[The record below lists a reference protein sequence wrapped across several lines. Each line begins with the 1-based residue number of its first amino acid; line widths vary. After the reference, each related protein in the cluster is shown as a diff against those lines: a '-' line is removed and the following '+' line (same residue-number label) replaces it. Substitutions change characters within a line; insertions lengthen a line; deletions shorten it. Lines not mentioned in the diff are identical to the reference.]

1 MIQEDLEHGLVEGSH
16 DLHIVL
22 AGDEEERI
30 RGDGSHHLGT
40 IAAQHTVHIAVDA
53 AFGQG
58 LGHLVAF
65 LEEERLE
72 GKTVLGGKALHHVI
86 LEGVGEKADAHAVEG
101 FQIHVMHVAH
111 AGDMQIGVLVSG
123 TQFGKAVEPGT
134 LGREADAA
142 GKVDGAVVQALG
154 QLVEADLDPL
164 VFPSRIARDGRE
176 QGHGIAGKVFP
187 FTFENAVL
195 VEIAHTDDLGCFII
209 GGDVFGREKMESRP
223 VQGQARFRLDRGLP
237 GGGGES
243 SLGNG
248 RSRQSRKSSKVR
260 SMVRS
265 HIMPPHRRHGIT
277 AGTSR
282 GREGPFK
289 A

>member
-1 MIQEDLEHGLVEGSH
+1 
-16 DLHIVL
+16 
-22 AGDEEERI
+22 
-30 RGDGSHHLGT
+30 
-40 IAAQHTVHIAVDA
+40 
-53 AFGQG
+53 
-58 LGHLVAF
+58 
-65 LEEERLE
+65 
-72 GKTVLGGKALHHVI
+72 
-86 LEGVGEKADAHAVEG
+86 
-101 FQIHVMHVAH
+101 
-111 AGDMQIGVLVSG
+111 MQTGVLVFG

-195 VEIAHTDDLGCFII
+195 VKIAHTDDLGCFII
-209 GGDVFGREKMESRP
+209 GGDVFGREKWKVVLFRGRLVSAWTGVFPEEAA
-223 VQGQARFRLDRGLP
+223 ARAPWGT
-237 GGGGES
+237 
-243 SLGNG
+243 G

-265 HIMPPHRRHGIT
+265 HIMPSHRRHGIT

-282 GREGPFK
+282 GREWPFK
-289 A
+289 V